1 MCFSPTLLILCS
13 RPLFPLRH
21 LTLTGMLD
29 LPFYKT
35 RRGGMFW
42 GEEGMRLCNL
52 NNSSVLTTTI
62 QTSKRTLKQT
72 NNDGQ
77 QIKQK
82 HGVLS

>member
-42 GEEGMRLCNL
+42 GEEGMRCA
-52 NNSSVLTTTI
+52 I
-62 QTSKRTLKQT
+62 
-72 NNDGQ
+72 
-77 QIKQK
+77 
-82 HGVLS
+82 